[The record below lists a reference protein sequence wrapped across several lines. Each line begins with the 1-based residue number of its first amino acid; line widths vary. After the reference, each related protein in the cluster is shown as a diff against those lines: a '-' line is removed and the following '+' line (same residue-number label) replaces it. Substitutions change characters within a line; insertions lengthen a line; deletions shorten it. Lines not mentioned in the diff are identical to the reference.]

1 MQGSLTFVIFICWL
15 VNDSTMFETA
25 QIKHAHAAISSTAD
39 KDVDTVGTK
48 ANIVY
53 FFIVGNQLRLRR
65 ECRDIPDGAS
75 RVNAGRN
82 DQAWGDGVP
91 VQRSDRGSM
100 LGRFRIRQQGQWRQL
115 GGGKLPLVRR
125 ACNRIGLQGLWRW
138 Q

>member
-1 MQGSLTFVIFICWL
+1 ML
-15 VNDSTMFETA
+15 ETA
-25 QIKHAHAAISSTAD
+25 QIKHAYAAISSTAD

-82 DQAWGDGVP
+82 DQAGGDGIP
-91 VQRSDRGSM
+91 VQGGDRGSM
-100 LGRFRIRQQGQWRQL
+100 LGGFRIGQ
-115 GGGKLPLVRR
+115 
-125 ACNRIGLQGLWRW
+125 
-138 Q
+138 